1 MSALLTGKQ
10 KRYLRALAHHLQPV
24 MQIGKSGLTGGVLQ
38 QVDLELETK
47 ELVKVSVLET
57 SPVSRD
63 EIAQMVVEETGA
75 EWVQS
80 MGRTIV
86 FYRKSTENPGIEL
99 PT

>member
-1 MSALLTGKQ
+1 M
-10 KRYLRALAHHLQPV
+10 AHHLQPV

-86 FYRKSTENPGIEL
+86 FYRKSTENPEIEL

>member
-1 MSALLTGKQ
+1 
-10 KRYLRALAHHLQPV
+10 

-86 FYRKSTENPGIEL
+86 FYRKSTENPEIEL

>member
-1 MSALLTGKQ
+1 MLTGKQ

-86 FYRKSTENPGIEL
+86 FYRKSTENPEIEL